1 MGLGRGV
8 IVWGFRVGGWLI
20 FVGRLGVGW
29 GLVGWWVAV
38 AAGDFGEDGG
48 GDEGGAGF
56 VGVAEAVD
64 GFVDGGEEFDADG
77 FFALVVGESGS
88 AAAAVGWGHGDLG

>member
-1 MGLGRGV
+1 MTPVV
-8 IVWGFRVGGWLI
+8 IWSGMWVLRWVG
-20 FVGRLGVGW
+20 LGVGW

-56 VGVAEAVD
+56 AGVAEAVD

-88 AAAAVGWGHGDLG
+88 AAAAVGGGAHGDLG